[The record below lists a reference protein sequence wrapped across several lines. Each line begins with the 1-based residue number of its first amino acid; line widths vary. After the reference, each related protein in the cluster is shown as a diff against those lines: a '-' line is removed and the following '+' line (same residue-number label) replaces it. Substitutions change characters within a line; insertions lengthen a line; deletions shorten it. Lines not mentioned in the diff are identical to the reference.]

1 MAARSTLV
9 IAAVAFAA
17 VAGVAYLTRPSSGDS
32 GAARLKPD
40 DPQLLAIGELVYRT
54 QCTSCHG
61 ERLEG
66 QPNWR
71 QRDENDLLPAP
82 PHDESGHTWHH
93 TDEVLFR
100 LTKYGVGHAI
110 GDPNYKSAMPAYEK
124 TLSDEQIIAVLSWIK
139 AQWPAPIRAKHDQIN
154 AQAKP

>member
-1 MAARSTLV
+1 MRPL
-9 IAAVAFAA
+9 AV
-17 VAGVAYLTRPSSGDS
+17 VAMVDQGRHTDRVRMELA
-32 GAARLKPD
+32 GA
-40 DPQLLAIGELVYRT
+40 
-54 QCTSCHG
+54 
-61 ERLEG
+61 
-66 QPNWR
+66 
-71 QRDENDLLPAP
+71 
-82 PHDESGHTWHH
+82 
-93 TDEVLFR
+93 DEVLFR